1 MNISSGVQNI
11 SFPGENPVYVYPA
24 YNKAPVD
31 PIKPA
36 SERAQ
41 IFHPEKAKILAES
54 GEKMSGRGNIL
65 DILA

>member
-11 SFPGENPVYVYPA
+11 SLPGEKSVYIYPA

-31 PIKPA
+31 PIEPA
-36 SERAQ
+36 SERARL
-41 IFHPEKAKILAES
+41 FNPEKANILAQS
-54 GEKMSGRGNIL
+54 SEKLSGRGNIL